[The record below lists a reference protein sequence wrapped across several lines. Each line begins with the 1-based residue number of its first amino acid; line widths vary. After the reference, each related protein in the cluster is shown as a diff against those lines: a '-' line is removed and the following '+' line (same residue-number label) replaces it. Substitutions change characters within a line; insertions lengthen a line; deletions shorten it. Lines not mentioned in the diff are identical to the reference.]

1 MVENLDGV
9 TLEEVL
15 EIYNEINGMLK
26 ELNDREKSITESEQ
40 NAWEC

>member
-40 NAWEC
+40 NA